1 MGVCSESDGCAGCTR
16 DGDGNAVAGDADCQW
31 GGAYGECRLKDDSN
45 HCERSDNDGDVGPI
59 VGGVVAVLIL
69 LCLVLLR
76 RRCIKARAHASSR
89 ENGPSQQLS
98 PLELARSI
106 EARKSVEARA
116 NAKNELHKAMF
127 AVADELE
134 GRYSQLRDPS
144 GDVRFEAKDLIFGR
158 PEQVPARACV
168 PTCPLSLLH
177 RPRPCVT
184 PYYVY

>member
-1 MGVCSESDGCAGCTR
+1 M
-16 DGDGNAVAGDADCQW
+16 AGDADCQW
-31 GGAYGECRLKDDSN
+31 GHTGECRLKDDSN
-45 HCERSDNDGDVGPI
+45 HCEPSDNDGNVGPI
-59 VGGVVAVLIL
+59 VGGVGAGFAVLIL

-116 NAKNELHKAMF
+116 NAKSELHKAMF
-127 AVADELE
+127 AAADELG
-134 GRYSQLRDPS
+134 GRYSQLRDTS

-158 PEQVPARACV
+158 PEQVPARACM
-168 PTCPLSLLH
+168 PTCPPLSSITGLSSLCDALS
-177 RPRPCVT
+177 RIL
-184 PYYVY
+184 

>member
-1 MGVCSESDGCAGCTR
+1 MA
-16 DGDGNAVAGDADCQW
+16 
-31 GGAYGECRLKDDSN
+31 
-45 HCERSDNDGDVGPI
+45 
-59 VGGVVAVLIL
+59 VVAL
-69 LCLVLLR
+69 LLLR
-76 RRCIKARAHASSR
+76 RRRRQSR
-89 ENGPSQQLS
+89 EENGPSQQLS

-158 PEQVPARACV
+158 PEQVPARACM
-168 PTCPLSLLH
+168 PACPLMLLH
-177 RPRPCVT
+177 RPLVPM
-184 PYYVY
+184 